1 MVAAGPGSAW
11 RETRERSREVGDEN
25 EQRPLIGGFLSRFAG
40 SGGNE
45 EGTGRKEDEGGGVN
59 LDGRASRF
67 RRRGGW
73 GHGTHPAEP
82 RRVTCDDP
90 RPGATTCLRRL
101 EVDDVGN

>member
-1 MVAAGPGSAW
+1 
-11 RETRERSREVGDEN
+11 VGDEN

-67 RRRGGW
+67 RRRGW
-73 GHGTHPAEP
+73 MGHGAHPAEP
-82 RRVTCDDP
+82 RRQV
-90 RPGATTCLRRL
+90 G
-101 EVDDVGN
+101 DV

>member
-1 MVAAGPGSAW
+1 MAVGPGSAW

-67 RRRGGW
+67 RRRDW
-73 GHGTHPAEP
+73 MGTW
-82 RRVTCDDP
+82 
-90 RPGATTCLRRL
+90 RPSS
-101 EVDDVGN
+101 

>member
-1 MVAAGPGSAW
+1 
-11 RETRERSREVGDEN
+11 VGDEN

-67 RRRGGW
+67 RRRVDGDMA
-73 GHGTHPAEP
+73 PIQL
-82 RRVTCDDP
+82 RL
-90 RPGATTCLRRL
+90 CL
-101 EVDDVGN
+101 VVGIWIWILGYRSTFVFI